1 MSTTVAIAGGSTG
14 LGRAIVEALKKD
26 GRLTSIKENP
36 TLSAEL
42 GVRILAA
49 DYTSVPSLTTLLDSN
64 KVEVLISTANSLS
77 DPTPEFNMI
86 AAADASPPTKRFIPN
101 AWSAIEFKDE
111 PRFQSFPLAA
121 SRLEALAKLRESGLE
136 WTAITPGLFMENV
149 VSNLPSHVTV
159 LPLMLDIAHNTAALP
174 GDGTSKITL
183 TYTHNIAA
191 FIPPLLSLPTWE
203 QHYLIQGDV
212 RSWNEILAAAEKGKG
227 VKFQVAYDS
236 VEKMKGGR
244 VTELPGHER

>member
-1 MSTTVAIAGGSTG
+1 
-14 LGRAIVEALKKD
+14 
-26 GRLTSIKENP
+26 
-36 TLSAEL
+36 
-42 GVRILAA
+42 
-49 DYTSVPSLTTLLDSN
+49 
-64 KVEVLISTANSLS
+64 
-77 DPTPEFNMI
+77 
-86 AAADASPPTKRFIPN
+86 
-101 AWSAIEFKDE
+101 
-111 PRFQSFPLAA
+111 
-121 SRLEALAKLRESGLE
+121 
-136 WTAITPGLFMENV
+136 MENV

-244 VTELPGHER
+244 VTELPGHERVYGEFGGREKGFEIVQGVFATYGLWMEEGLFVGEGIRLNDVFPEVGVMGLEEAWKLAGGK